1 MQQWLPGSPVGS
13 HSAPCAGF
21 LLCVRA
27 LSVPHLEIP
36 DSAEVK
42 VTPWES
48 LAHPALWPPCPARP
62 SSGGCLK
69 VAVISGHTT
78 FLRVHSPES
87 PTDWIY
93 SCPLSQRPWWW
104 SLPEPWGWGWPSS
117 LAVPSPGALYLG
129 ELRGQMVGE
138 EAFPCKAQPGN
149 PHLCFLLQLFKR
161 EACFMP

>member
-93 SCPLSQRPWWW
+93 SGPLSQRPWWW

-117 LAVPSPGALYLG
+117 LAVPSPVAVSCECSLIKNQTLKKHKNTYFIAL
-129 ELRGQMVGE
+129 
-138 EAFPCKAQPGN
+138 FT
-149 PHLCFLLQLFKR
+149 KR
-161 EACFMP
+161 PRNND